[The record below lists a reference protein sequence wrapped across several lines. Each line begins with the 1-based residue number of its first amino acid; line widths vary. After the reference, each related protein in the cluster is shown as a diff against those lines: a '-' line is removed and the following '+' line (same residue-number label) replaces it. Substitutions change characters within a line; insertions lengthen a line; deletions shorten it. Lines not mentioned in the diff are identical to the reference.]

1 MADSARHTAA
11 GGAPANAPG
20 AGVQGSAR
28 GRDGAL
34 TVLVVDESSAGR
46 DRKKTALAGAG
57 FRVEAM
63 PGSAALSFLDAHVV
77 GLVVL
82 DIKPPDMHG
91 FDLSGEIKK
100 RHPGALV
107 LQTSATFTAPEARVA
122 ALETGADAYLVE
134 PMEERELVATARA
147 LMRVRAAEAARLET
161 ELRFA
166 EFAQASPDV
175 LWIYDA
181 RERRF
186 PFISPAFS
194 ELFHRPPEDAVNDP
208 NLWYSMVHEADK
220 HKLHDVIARCLAG
233 ERVSLE
239 YRIVRPNGS
248 ICWLRDLAFPL
259 PDEAGGRFVGGL
271 ARDITERVE
280 TEEQRELFV
289 RELNHRVKNTLAI
302 VQSLA
307 SQSRL
312 GASTLIE
319 FESTFTARLH
329 ALAHAHDLLTLTNWE
344 GTTLGDVVQGAVGA
358 FSAMDGERPRIVS
371 SGPPVWI
378 DANMAVTLSLAFHEL
393 ATNAI
398 KHGAL
403 SNAKGRVDISWT
415 FDPPKGPSGVDVI
428 WRESG
433 GPPVKAPK
441 RRGFGSMLI
450 ERVLAHEMEGPVQL
464 AFQPG
469 GVECRFRLP
478 FSAKVKA
485 VRAP

>member
-1 MADSARHTAA
+1 M
-11 GGAPANAPG
+11 
-20 AGVQGSAR
+20 
-28 GRDGAL
+28 
-34 TVLVVDESSAGR
+34 TVLIVDDSVTAR
-46 DRKKTALAGAG
+46 DLKNRVLANAG
-57 FRVEAM
+57 FRVNATSM
-63 PGSAALSFLDAHVV
+63 AAALDYLDENGV

-82 DIKPPDMHG
+82 DIKPPDMRG
-91 FDLSGEIKK
+91 FDLSREIKK
-100 RHPGALV
+100 RHPGVLV
-107 LQTSATFTAPEARVA
+107 LQTSPTFTTPEARVA

-134 PMEERELVATARA
+134 PMEERELVATASA

-186 PFISPAFS
+186 QFISPAFT
-194 ELFHRPPEDAVNDP
+194 ELFQRPPEDAVNDP
-208 NLWYSMVHEADK
+208 NLWYSMVYDADK
-220 HKLHDVIARCLAG
+220 HKLHGLVERCIAG
-233 ERVSLE
+233 ERVALE
-239 YRIVRPNGS
+239 YRIVRPDGS

-259 PDEAGGRFVGGL
+259 PDAAGSKFVGGL
-271 ARDITERVE
+271 ARDINERVE
-280 TEEQRELFV
+280 TEEQRDLFV

-312 GASTLIE
+312 GATSLND

-329 ALAHAHDLLTLTNWE
+329 ALSHAHDLLTLTNWE
-344 GTTLGDVVQGAVGA
+344 GTTLSDVVQGAVGA
-358 FSAMDGERPRIVS
+358 FNAMEGERQHITS

-393 ATNAI
+393 ATNAT

-403 SNAKGRVDISWT
+403 STAKGRVEITWT
-415 FDPPKGPSGVDVI
+415 FDPAQAPKGVNVL

-433 GPPVKAPK
+433 GPPVKTPK

-450 ERVLAHEMEGPVQL
+450 ERVLAHEMDGPAQL
-464 AFQPG
+464 AFLPG

-478 FSAKVKA
+478 FSTKVKA
-485 VRAP
+485 VRAR